1 MAKAGIRGTFSTAKA
16 PWPMMAM
23 SLPCACGRTRRRRTG
38 GGSWDFTFK
47 HGYYMVNIN
56 GYVIPYAP
64 WCWNIYL
71 HDWAILGVNVGKY
84 SIHGAYGY
92 G

>member
-1 MAKAGIRGTFSTAKA
+1 VADDGDVFALRLWANAATAN
-16 PWPMMAM
+16 W
-23 SLPCACGRTRRRRTG
+23 